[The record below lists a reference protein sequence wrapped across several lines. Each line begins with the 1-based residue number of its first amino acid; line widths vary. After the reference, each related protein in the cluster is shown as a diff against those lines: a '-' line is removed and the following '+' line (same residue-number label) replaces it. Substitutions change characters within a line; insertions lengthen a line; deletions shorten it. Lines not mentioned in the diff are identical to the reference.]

1 MKLSALGIAI
11 FLLAGPVVVAD
22 ELDDSYQGLQDAV
35 AKKDAAQVKK
45 LAVPLFDLSRKVIAA
60 PEPTSAIEKEDWPN
74 RVKYAKEAEGYAEY
88 ALFATGVQ
96 AEPATMVDLLE
107 LLEQQSPKSK
117 YLDQGYEAYLAAL
130 HQVGKDDAVPAIA
143 EKAIVNFPNNPD
155 LLLVLANAA
164 QVKRQADRAIS
175 FANRLVAAA
184 NSRQKPE
191 AVSAADW
198 EAKKRIWLGRGYWIA
213 GVLNGE
219 KNLYALSNKSLRAA
233 LPYLKGE
240 PALMAPALFFLGVS
254 NYQLGTM
261 TNNKKQ
267 VLEGAAFSDQCA
279 AIEGVYQHQ
288 CWLNAQNIKGAA
300 DKMR

>member
-1 MKLSALGIAI
+1 MKLSVLGIAI
-11 FLLAGPVVVAD
+11 FLLTGPVVVAD
-22 ELDDSYQGLQDAV
+22 ELDDAYQSLQNAV
-35 AKKDAAQVKK
+35 TKKDAPQVKK
-45 LAVPLFDLSRKVIAA
+45 LAVQVCELARKVIAS
-60 PEPTSAIEKEDWPN
+60 PEPTNAIEKEDWPN
-74 RVKYAKEAEGYAEY
+74 RLKYTKEAEAYTEY
-88 ALFATGVQ
+88 ALYATAVQ
-96 AEPATMVDLLE
+96 SDSAAMVDLLGT
-107 LLEQQSPKSK
+107 LEQQSPKSK

-130 HQVGKDDAVPAIA
+130 HQVGKDADIPAIA

-155 LLLVLANAA
+155 LLYVLANSA
-164 QVKRQADRAIS
+164 QEKKQIDRAIS

-184 NSRQKPE
+184 NSRPKPE

-219 KNLYALSNKSLRAA
+219 KNLYALSNKSLRAG
-233 LPYLKGE
+233 LPYIKGE
-240 PALMAPALFFLGVS
+240 PGLMGPALFYLGVD

-279 AIEGVYQHQ
+279 AIEGPYQGQ
-288 CWLNAQNIKGAA
+288 AYRNSMAMKDAA
-300 DKMR
+300 AKMR